1 MDIFSCTKVMASDL
15 TPSLRSLIPRLSG
28 FSCCSAIY
36 SSSLPHWFTPLQHP
50 PLKTIQSDRSDILS
64 CRIGSLL
71 MLTLPGF
78 PRVWRHRHLSNE
90 TTWYILPT
98 PRRVHWR
105 HPLWNSNPGQ
115 VCKVEMPFLLFYLL
129 QFFQLR
135 EHTHLLE
142 DMPPRGLAP
151 DRDAS
156 DVAKATGK
164 SVLVIL
170 KPKSKGNAVTLG

>member
-36 SSSLPHWFTPLQHP
+36 SSSPPHWFTPLQHP
-50 PLKTIQSDRSDILS
+50 PLKTIQSDSSDILS
-64 CRIGSLL
+64 CRLGSLL
-71 MLTLPGF
+71 IACT
-78 PRVWRHRHLSNE
+78 PRVSQGLTSPTSDQWDNLIHITYPQEGSLE
-90 TTWYILPT
+90 TPT
-98 PRRVHWR
+98 VKLKPRASG
-105 HPLWNSNPGQ
+105 NAF
-115 VCKVEMPFLLFYLL
+115 FLLFYLL

-135 EHTHLLE
+135 EHTHLLD

>member
-1 MDIFSCTKVMASDL
+1 MKLKPRASGNAFL
-15 TPSLRSLIPRLSG
+15 VVLPSSV
-28 FSCCSAIY
+28 
-36 SSSLPHWFTPLQHP
+36 LPAP
-50 PLKTIQSDRSDILS
+50 
-64 CRIGSLL
+64 
-71 MLTLPGF
+71 
-78 PRVWRHRHLSNE
+78 E
-90 TTWYILPT
+90 
-98 PRRVHWR
+98 
-105 HPLWNSNPGQ
+105 
-115 VCKVEMPFLLFYLL
+115 
-129 QFFQLR
+129 